1 MKRFGMLMFFLAVLE
16 QLAFLPLRWI
26 VREFYLE
33 SFFYYFP

>member
-1 MKRFGMLMFFLAVLE
+1 MNSLGMLMFFLAVLE
-16 QLAFLPLRWI
+16 QLALLPLRWI